1 MDEPRMSTTGV
12 LSLGAICFLSYNACY
27 AGRSILSAIMPEM
40 MKETGFSSA
49 TLGLWGSMFFFTYGI
64 GQVINGLIGDRI
76 KAKWMVSAG
85 LLFSGIVIVLSSCT
99 GSSIIGGVCW
109 AACGFLLSMLW
120 GPLAK
125 VIAENTTAQTGRL
138 LMTALSAASIIGTMV
153 AYLIASATSAQH
165 RWKWSFYIT
174 GIILVLTAILWFV
187 VLHIWEQKKH
197 LRAIHSAA
205 APVQGIIPLLS
216 LLRRHQLF
224 PIILM
229 TIINGIVRNAVA
241 FWIPTY
247 IAEQFQVLPA
257 TASGI
262 TSVLPL
268 FNLAGT
274 FIGLRLLKKC
284 KENEYKTSIILFAVS
299 VAMFLTMS
307 LMRGNFFV
315 LTVIALFLANA
326 AMASACN
333 MVFSV
338 YCLKFRD
345 TGRVSAITGCLD
357 AVSYLFAALASPI
370 FSAIVSG
377 TSWNTTVF
385 IWSVLSAVGMA
396 AAIFAYKSDKKGAT
410 TELQRC
416 R

>member
-12 LSLGAICFLSYNACY
+12 LSLGAICFLSYHACY

-40 MKETGFSSA
+40 VQETGFSSA
-49 TLGLWGSMFFFTYGI
+49 TLGLWGSMFFFTYGT
-64 GQVINGLIGDRI
+64 GQLINGFIGDRI
-76 KAKWMVSAG
+76 KPKWMVSAG
-85 LLFSGIVIVLSSCT
+85 LLLSGIVIILSSCT
-99 GSSIIGGVCW
+99 ASPMIGGLCW

-120 GPLAK
+120 GPLSK

-153 AYLIASATSAQH
+153 AYLIASAMSAQH
-165 RWKWSFYIT
+165 RWKWAFYLT
-174 GIILVLTAILWFV
+174 GILLVLTAILWFI
-187 VLHIWEQKKH
+187 VLHIWERKKH
-197 LRAIHSAA
+197 LRTIHLTA
-205 APVQGIIPLLS
+205 APVKGILPLLS
-216 LLRRHQLF
+216 LLHRHQLL
-224 PIILM
+224 PVLAM

-247 IAEQFQVLPA
+247 ITEQFQVIPA

-274 FIGLRLLKKC
+274 FVGLRLLKKC

-299 VAMFLTMS
+299 MSMFL
-307 LMRGNFFV
+307 LMCLTRGHFFV
-315 LTVIALFLANA
+315 LTVVALFLANA

-338 YCLKFRD
+338 YCLKFRE

-385 IWSVLSAVGMA
+385 IWAVLAAVGMF
-396 AAIFAYKSDKKGAT
+396 AAILANKSGKKSSSV
-410 TELQRC
+410 ELQSL
-416 R
+416 